1 MLYDILKYYVSYRF
15 GDQKAKDSLERT
27 IQAEAP
33 RHFKNIYWDL
43 FKKYPN
49 MVPVIPKL
57 NVVDTASDNLKY
69 NFDIIS
75 KDFKKLTYSDVKD
88 ADILDQV
95 TIIQKLGSGAFGKV
109 YEIADNR
116 ALKIF
121 SDGVDVKK
129 DIERY
134 EGVIDQVYKGE
145 ANLEDMHYFDQG
157 EIAKSGLYYA
167 IMPLVIPLK
176 YAVSNSNN
184 EVIEFYECVEDGLST
199 IEKSWLTADNA
210 LYKGKEFRTIYALT
224 CTIDKL
230 VEKYGLPDLVKIDV
244 EGAETQVLNGMNCKP
259 KQLCFEWSLFTVDQH
274 IKQLEKLRDVN
285 GYTEFALQY
294 ITYHL
299 LEPIE
304 YRSLSL
310 AKTLPNWIEQTK
322 DWWEKEEWMKYGE
335 RSTADVGMIWVK

>member
-1 MLYDILKYYVSYRF
+1 MLLFDIGANKGDATWHGLQKGFDKIIALEPAPKMFNILYDNY
-15 GDQKAKDSLERT
+15 
-27 IQAEAP
+27 
-33 RHFKNIYWDL
+33 KN
-43 FKKYPN
+43 
-49 MVPVIPKL
+49 
-57 NVVDTASDNLKY
+57 
-69 NFDIIS
+69 
-75 KDFKKLTYSDVKD
+75 
-88 ADILDQV
+88 
-95 TIIQKLGSGAFGKV
+95 
-109 YEIADNR
+109 DNR
-116 ALKIF
+116 
-121 SDGVDVKK
+121 
-129 DIERY
+129 
-134 EGVIDQVYKGE
+134 
-145 ANLEDMHYFDQG
+145 
-157 EIAKSGLYYA
+157 
-167 IMPLVIPLK
+167 VIPLK
-176 YAVSNSNN
+176 YAVSDSNN

-274 IKQLEKLRDVN
+274 IKQLKKLRDVN